1 MFKGQI
7 DEIITKSSGEK
18 ITVKITAR
26 SMAGILLD
34 NEAEPCIYFN
44 ASSSVIFERHLQ
56 PFGFNGYIGDN
67 NPYFGYIKISKGMSQ
82 WQVLENYCVNKYGKS
97 RELQATAELY

>member
-44 ASSSVIFERHLQ
+44 ASSSVIL
-56 PFGFNGYIGDN
+56 NGIYSRLALTVTSATTIL
-67 NPYFGYIKISKGMSQ
+67 IS
-82 WQVLENYCVNKYGKS
+82 VI
-97 RELQATAELY
+97 

>member
-1 MFKGQI
+1 MLKFKMTTHSGMLLLPSPVTVVYNSEFSVPADDVTVEFPYIKGCEDGDFLYGFDGENLVFKGQI

-34 NEAEPCIYFN
+34 NEAEPCM
-44 ASSSVIFERHLQ
+44 HHH
-56 PFGFNGYIGDN
+56 P
-67 NPYFGYIKISKGMSQ
+67 
-82 WQVLENYCVNKYGKS
+82 
-97 RELQATAELY
+97 